1 MEKNTGK
8 VREKSGNF
16 VIPEK
21 WEPCI
26 TVDITYCFSLQ
37 QYGLVFISNEE
48 EGETGEEKPALVTPE
63 AKEILS
69 KVEGSLGI

>member
-1 MEKNTGK
+1 ML
-8 VREKSGNF
+8 F
-16 VIPEK
+16 
-21 WEPCI
+21 
-26 TVDITYCFSLQ
+26 TVDNITYCFSLQ

>member
-21 WEPCI
+21 WEPWFIMKAKQCNPG
-26 TVDITYCFSLQ
+26 DITSDI
-37 QYGLVFISNEE
+37 V
-48 EGETGEEKPALVTPE
+48 ALVPTLSV
-63 AKEILS
+63 KGLIHTFNILHDCDFFLWG
-69 KVEGSLGI
+69 E

>member
-1 MEKNTGK
+1 MLCTIDNAFC
-8 VREKSGNF
+8 V
-16 VIPEK
+16 
-21 WEPCI
+21 
-26 TVDITYCFSLQ
+26 SLQ

-48 EGETGEEKPALVTPE
+48 LAEGETGEEKPALVTPQ

>member
-1 MEKNTGK
+1 M
-8 VREKSGNF
+8 VCAIHDAF
-16 VIPEK
+16 CV
-21 WEPCI
+21 
-26 TVDITYCFSLQ
+26 SLQ

-48 EGETGEEKPALVTPE
+48 LAGETGEEKPALVTPQ